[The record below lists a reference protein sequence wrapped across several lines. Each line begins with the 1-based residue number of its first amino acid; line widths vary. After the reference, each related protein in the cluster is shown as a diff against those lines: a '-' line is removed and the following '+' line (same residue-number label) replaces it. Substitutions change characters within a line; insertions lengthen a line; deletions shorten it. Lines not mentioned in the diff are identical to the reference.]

1 MPAKKLK
8 KPARPPESWP
18 LKFHDEGRKE
28 QFAYAMRRWLRQP
41 GIMTALLALPAVA
54 LVWAAASLVSLEAI
68 ERNLRERWEAAAV
81 WAEEKTPVQVELASV
96 EGLSR
101 TGLEDVASTLGLP
114 REMSPLAIDVDA
126 WRQALGD
133 LPWVAE
139 ASVRYTPLK
148 RVSVRIVEHQPAA
161 VWRREDGIWLV
172 NEGGGRIISADG
184 APPESLPQMVGDGA
198 DAAVGE
204 LAMLRA
210 SHEELAR
217 PGALYRRIG
226 GRRWNVELEDGPVV
240 MLPERGLELAASR
253 LRQLLDRWHLTD
265 REIVAVDLR
274 SVDRIALRLAG
285 GELERLVGEQPQ
297 PGVEL

>member
-8 KPARPPESWP
+8 KPTRHPESWS
-18 LKFHDEGRKE
+18 LKFHDEDHAE
-28 QFAYAMRRWLRQP
+28 QLVYVMRRWLRQP
-41 GIMTALLALPAVA
+41 GIMTALLTLSAVA
-54 LVWAAASLVSLEAI
+54 FVSAAASLVSLEAI
-68 ERNLRERWEAAAV
+68 EGNLRGRWTAAV
-81 WAEEKTPVQVELASV
+81 AWAEEKTPVRVELASV

-101 TGLEDVASTLGLP
+101 TQLDLVTEALGLP

-126 WRQALGD
+126 WRSALEK

-139 ASVRYTPLK
+139 ASVRYIPMK
-148 RVSVRIVEHQPAA
+148 HVSVRVVEHEPIA

-172 NEGGGRIISADG
+172 NERGGHIISASG
-184 APPESLPQMVGDGA
+184 APPESLPLMAGEGA
-198 DAAVGE
+198 DTAVGE
-204 LAMLRA
+204 LAMLRT

-217 PGALYRRIG
+217 PGTLYRRIG
-226 GRRWNVELEDGPVV
+226 RRRWNIELEDGPVV